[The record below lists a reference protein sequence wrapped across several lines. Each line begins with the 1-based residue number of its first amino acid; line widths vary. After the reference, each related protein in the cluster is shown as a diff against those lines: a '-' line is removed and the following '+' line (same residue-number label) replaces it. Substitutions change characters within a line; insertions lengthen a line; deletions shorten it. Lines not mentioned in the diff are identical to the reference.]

1 MESQE
6 IQFIVDR
13 LNEPPFQMG
22 LSLVA
27 FDEKTPFELLEI
39 VNALMAQ
46 LSPEHRID
54 LRDETPEATANRMLD
69 FLRVL
74 NYKLNVENQLAKQA
88 LLHGDPRMIYP
99 ILTWML
105 QKMPELQKRA
115 YLAKFLV
122 NIEVPEHMF
131 TDEEV
136 VEVYQNY
143 KDLQEEFKEVH
154 KTSEKYKSQLISPHE
169 IKKAI
174 MQMEEDK
181 GMLAQ
186 KVEGLQGK
194 LDGVERF
201 DDMLQA
207 THQLRL
213 QQDEQVKLQDR
224 LKEQKA
230 QLLQAEHRLNGL
242 VATLNEKR
250 ATESSGADTTQL
262 LQKLEREVMEM
273 EHKVLEVLP
282 LEIQT
287 KQRRLEELQQ
297 ALSEPV
303 ASDAEMAHMAQQQQ
317 MLMRAVS
324 ALEER
329 KRGQMNN
336 PDDKLAL
343 FRQQAN
349 LVSKKKEQVVQRL
362 NMVARERAEIEGE
375 LSARAVDLDALKGK
389 PVLKG
394 EDFRKYATELR
405 SKTAQWKRMKAEL
418 AELRAEW
425 GVLSRTEAILGQQ
438 DGQLSAALGEAE
450 ARRGV
455 AGFSQAQD
463 QLEKV
468 SQQKAE
474 VDEVKG
480 KTLENISQ
488 VVEEINTQIKTRK
501 NRLAPQIKE
510 LRALRSKFQE
520 LETEYLDK
528 KGIYDNT
535 KAGLESNFAKL
546 QLEADAAEKDCA
558 HEESNAHYYEH
569 MIKIEEVKLQRVE
582 DERSGRFQ
590 RQMPDGSTVNSYR
603 ELYANKIKQ
612 QEALSK
618 ELRERQK
625 RIKEHHAP
633 NAKQVTMFKDLHK
646 LLRCKVEAQQ
656 RARAEA
662 NDMIVAN
669 AQDTNVFTMP
679 EAEDTPVGGE
689 SFGGF

>member
-1 MESQE
+1 
-6 IQFIVDR
+6 V
-13 LNEPPFQMG
+13 
-22 LSLVA
+22 
-27 FDEKTPFELLEI
+27 
-39 VNALMAQ
+39 
-46 LSPEHRID
+46 
-54 LRDETPEATANRMLD
+54 
-69 FLRVL
+69 
-74 NYKLNVENQLAKQA
+74 AKQA

-122 NIEVPEHMF
+122 NIDVPDHMF

-136 VEVYQNY
+136 VEVFQNY

-181 GMLAQ
+181 GQLAQ
-186 KVEGLQGK
+186 KVESLKGK
-194 LDGVERF
+194 LDSIENF

-207 THQLRL
+207 AHQLRL

-250 ATESSGADTTQL
+250 ASESGGADTTQL

-273 EHKVLEVLP
+273 EHKVLETLP
-282 LEIQT
+282 IEIQA

-297 ALSEPV
+297 TLSEPT
-303 ASDAEMAHMAQQQQ
+303 ASDAEMAHMGQQQQ
-317 MLMRAVS
+317 MLMRAVNS
-324 ALEER
+324 LEER
-329 KRGQMNN
+329 KRSQMNN
-336 PDDKLAL
+336 PDDKLAM
-343 FRQQAN
+343 FRQQGN
-349 LVSKKKEQVVQRL
+349 LVAKKKEQVIQRL
-362 NMVARERAEIEGE
+362 NVVGRERIEIEAE
-375 LSARAVDLDALKGK
+375 LSARAVDLDSIKGK

-425 GVLSRTEAILGQQ
+425 GVLSRTEAILGSQ
-438 DGQLSAALGEAE
+438 DSQLSMSLGEAE

-488 VVEEINTQIKTRK
+488 VVEEINSQIKSRK

-510 LRALRSKFQE
+510 LRALRSKFQD
-520 LETEYLDK
+520 LETDYLEK
-528 KGIYDNT
+528 KGVYDNT

-558 HEESNAHYYEH
+558 HEETHAISYQN
-569 MIKIEEVKLQRVE
+569 MIAIEQVKVQRMN
-582 DERSGRFQ
+582 DERANKFSRT
-590 RQMPDGSTVNSYR
+590 MPDGTTVHSYR
-603 ELYANKIKQ
+603 ELYAAKIKQ

-618 ELRERQK
+618 KLRDEQK

-633 NAKQVTMFKDLHK
+633 NAKQVSMFKDLHK
-646 LLRCKVEAQQ
+646 LLRCKVESQQ

-662 NDMIVAN
+662 NDMIAAN
-669 AQDTNVFTMP
+669 QQDTNVFTMP
-679 EAEDTPVGGE
+679 ETDDTPVGGE
-689 SFGGF
+689 QFGEGGGF

>member
-1 MESQE
+1 
-6 IQFIVDR
+6 
-13 LNEPPFQMG
+13 
-22 LSLVA
+22 
-27 FDEKTPFELLEI
+27 
-39 VNALMAQ
+39 
-46 LSPEHRID
+46 
-54 LRDETPEATANRMLD
+54 
-69 FLRVL
+69 
-74 NYKLNVENQLAKQA
+74 
-88 LLHGDPRMIYP
+88 
-99 ILTWML
+99 
-105 QKMPELQKRA
+105 
-115 YLAKFLV
+115 
-122 NIEVPEHMF
+122 
-131 TDEEV
+131 
-136 VEVYQNY
+136 
-143 KDLQEEFKEVH
+143 
-154 KTSEKYKSQLISPHE
+154 
-169 IKKAI
+169 
-174 MQMEEDK
+174 
-181 GMLAQ
+181 
-186 KVEGLQGK
+186 
-194 LDGVERF
+194 
-201 DDMLQA
+201 
-207 THQLRL
+207 
-213 QQDEQVKLQDR
+213 
-224 LKEQKA
+224 
-230 QLLQAEHRLNGL
+230 
-242 VATLNEKR
+242 
-250 ATESSGADTTQL
+250 
-262 LQKLEREVMEM
+262 
-273 EHKVLEVLP
+273 
-282 LEIQT
+282 
-287 KQRRLEELQQ
+287 
-297 ALSEPV
+297 
-303 ASDAEMAHMAQQQQ
+303 
-317 MLMRAVS
+317 
-324 ALEER
+324 
-329 KRGQMNN
+329 
-336 PDDKLAL
+336 
-343 FRQQAN
+343 
-349 LVSKKKEQVVQRL
+349 
-362 NMVARERAEIEGE
+362 
-375 LSARAVDLDALKGK
+375 
-389 PVLKG
+389 
-394 EDFRKYATELR
+394 
-405 SKTAQWKRMKAEL
+405 MKAEL